1 MKLYQA
7 NVLIPIMKS
16 VEPIMKSIFEII
28 TIFYLFF
35 SVLPSESQSSFGQ
48 EFVPDKNVPRRR
60 I

>member
-1 MKLYQA
+1 
-7 NVLIPIMKS
+7 MKS